1 MRQGLQSVLLAGSNI
16 RHNPSIFIS
25 KVDWRGRVTLPP
37 DQGQPALT
45 LFRGWYGPAI
55 IAIRLILVVRDLLL
69 CDSAM
74 GRTVHSYFLAGFAH
88 V

>member
-45 LFRGWYGPAI
+45 LFRGW
-55 IAIRLILVVRDLLL
+55 
-69 CDSAM
+69 
-74 GRTVHSYFLAGFAH
+74 
-88 V
+88 